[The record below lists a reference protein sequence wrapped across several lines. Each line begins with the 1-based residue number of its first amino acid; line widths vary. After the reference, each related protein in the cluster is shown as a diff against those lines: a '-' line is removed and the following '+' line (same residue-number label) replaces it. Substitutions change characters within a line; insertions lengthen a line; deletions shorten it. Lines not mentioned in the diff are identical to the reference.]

1 VDAVVLQ
8 AEGAGCLGEDVL
20 CAPVEEGDHAALD
33 VESQGAQLRQR
44 SEGCVVGRLRE
55 EFMVC
60 LGFGGD
66 GGSFEEAGPLRE
78 LAVPGENRL
87 DDYCC
92 EGVRGGE

>member
-1 VDAVVLQ
+1 
-8 AEGAGCLGEDVL
+8 
-20 CAPVEEGDHAALD
+20 
-33 VESQGAQLRQR
+33 
-44 SEGCVVGRLRE
+44 
-55 EFMVC
+55 MVC